1 MSNIETER
9 LNLRQ
14 WMSSDFDALVAFY
27 ADESNAKYV
36 GGVKDNDQT
45 WRALATHIGHWQLM
59 GFGYWA
65 VDDKKT
71 GEFVGCVGLWKSEG
85 WPELELGYWI
95 MPQQQGKGFALEAAL
110 RCKDYAR
117 DQLNAASLVSYIDA
131 TNTPSIAL
139 AKKMGAY
146 YEQTIELL
154 EHGPH
159 QVYRHF

>member
-1 MSNIETER
+1 MINIETER
-9 LNLRQ
+9 LNLRP
-14 WMSSDFDALVAFY
+14 WTLSDFEALSEFY
-27 ADESNAKYV
+27 AHESNAKYV
-36 GGVKDNDQT
+36 GGVKDDDQA

-65 VDDKKT
+65 VDEKVT
-71 GEFVGCVGLWKSEG
+71 GEFVGCVGLWKSAG

-110 RCKDYAR
+110 RSKVYAR
-117 DQLNAASLVSYIDA
+117 EELKADSLVSYIDA
-131 TNTPSIAL
+131 TNKPSIAL
-139 AKKMGAY
+139 AKKMGAV